1 VSLYRAPLITPFDYQ
16 IDGAE
21 WLKICIQAL
30 LADVPGVGKTGTA
43 IRGVDLVG
51 ATNILVVCPAS
62 TRVQWAREFERFS
75 PMDRPLQICMPGDTP
90 RTFGVVIIFYDAV
103 VKHLGLLMSVQW
115 DVLII
120 DEAHALKS
128 RYVVSKN
135 TSGYR
140 TRAIYG
146 SGKRY
151 AGLITKATRT
161 WRLTG
166 TPALNHAGELWTH
179 VRSAG
184 LTDMPYQD
192 WLYFFCEGFDSE
204 HGFRFSKHK
213 HVEELHKILEPFMLR
228 RSKAEVQPD
237 LKEPMF
243 ETITVP
249 RSDAAMA
256 PEFLAMLPQMTQAD
270 AQLQEALSGDDN
282 SQLATL
288 ESMASSLT
296 TLRRY
301 TLMAKLPA
309 IVDAIVEDLT
319 TNQIS
324 KLVVF
329 GIHKIGIKWLTEK
342 LKLFNPLTITGDTLA
357 EKRQPNIDRFQ
368 SDPTVRL
375 ILGNIAAMG
384 TGVDGLQN
392 VCDEA
397 IFCEQDWVPSLNA
410 QAVMRLCRIGQR
422 NPVRARIFSLYG
434 SVDEHVQDVLTKKMR
449 ELAKIL

>member
-1 VSLYRAPLITPFDYQ
+1 
-16 IDGAE
+16 
-21 WLKICIQAL
+21 
-30 LADVPGVGKTGTA
+30 
-43 IRGVDLVG
+43 
-51 ATNILVVCPAS
+51 
-62 TRVQWAREFERFS
+62 
-75 PMDRPLQICMPGDTP
+75 MPGDTP
-90 RTFGVVIIFYDAV
+90 NTSGVVVLFYDAA
-103 VKHLGLLMSVQW
+103 VKHLALLMSVQW

-120 DEAHALKS
+120 DEAHYLKS
-128 RYVVSKN
+128 RYVVSRN

-151 AGLITKATRT
+151 AGLVTKATRT

-192 WLYFFCEGFDSE
+192 WLYFFCEGFDGD
-204 HGFRFSKHK
+204 HGFRFTKHR
-213 HVEELHKILEPFMLR
+213 HTEELQKILEPFMLR
-228 RSKAEVQPD
+228 RTKAEVQPN

-249 RSDAAMA
+249 RSDIALP
-256 PEFLAMLPQMTQAD
+256 PELLALVPQIAQAD
-270 AQLQEALSGDDN
+270 AQLQEALNSGNPDG
-282 SQLATL
+282 QLSTL
-288 ESMASSLT
+288 ESMASNLA
-296 TLRRY
+296 TLRRF

-309 IVDAIVEDLT
+309 IAEQIEDDLT
-319 TNQIS
+319 TGQIP

-329 GIHKIGIKWLTEK
+329 GIHKIGIKWLAEK
-342 LKLFNPLTITGDTLA
+342 LQRFHPLTITGDTPA
-357 EKRQPNIDRFQ
+357 EKRQPNIDKFQ
-368 SDPTVRL
+368 SDPAARI

-397 IFCEQDWVPSLNA
+397 IFCEQDWVPSSNA
-410 QAVMRLCRIGQR
+410 QAIMRLCRIGQK
-422 NPVRARIFSLYG
+422 NPVRARIFALYN
-434 SVDEHVQDVLTKKMR
+434 SVDEYVQDTLTKKMK
-449 ELAKIL
+449 ELSKIL